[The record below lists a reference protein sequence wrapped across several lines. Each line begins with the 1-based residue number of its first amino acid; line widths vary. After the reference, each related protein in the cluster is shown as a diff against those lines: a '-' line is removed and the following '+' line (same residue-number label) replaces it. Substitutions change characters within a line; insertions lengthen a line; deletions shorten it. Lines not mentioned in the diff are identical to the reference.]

1 MREQDRDALILIGSC
16 IVIGLSLYS
25 LTNIPEPVTVTSEVK
40 QIDIQGE
47 KLRLHTGCH
56 GLEMYASPYRLEE
69 IDLAL
74 QDKELPRPGTF
85 DVFSS
90 SLEKSGSEVKEV
102 EINGY
107 QNGTFLADIVLSN
120 GERVDSRPSDAI
132 ALAAHTESS
141 IKVDRSLLH
150 NQGDFFCDHYL

>member
-1 MREQDRDALILIGSC
+1 MKEHKKEALILIGSC

-25 LTNIPEPVTVTSEVK
+25 LTDIPDPITITSEVK

-74 QDKELPRPGTF
+74 QNEELPRPGTF
-85 DVFSS
+85 EVFSN
-90 SLEKSGSEVKEV
+90 SLEKSGSEVKKV

-107 QNGTFLADIVLSN
+107 QNNTFLADIVLSN
-120 GERVDSRPSDAI
+120 GERVDSRPSDAVG
-132 ALAAHTESS
+132 LAVHTDSP
-141 IKVDRSLLH
+141 IRVDRSLLH
-150 NQGDFFCDHYL
+150 NQGDFFCEHYL